1 MAYITGE
8 ATNHL
13 NLLGILRDFL
23 TSNGDLVG
31 AGQEWEQIGGQTGT
45 IVAGDF
51 VSLRGPGLGGTDQ
64 ILLSLFADSNAAA
77 AHYLIGM
84 RGHTAYNPSVPSF
97 DPPGLNSPWVYV
109 PLVNATIR
117 YWIVANG
124 RRFIMVAKS
133 NNRYDVL
140 YGGFMLPEHLP
151 SDWPYPLLIGGS
163 ATSYGPN
170 SDDSVWHS
178 NFWRSPGNGY
188 LFTPEQLWRTV
199 ENVYPSN
206 NDNDSV
212 GLEHQA
218 RGGLLMAVD
227 WKTNIG
233 QRDVTRTL
241 DGQPWLHRGRL
252 AQFSDDALGP
262 RNFLGHFDGVFFTPS
277 IGAVIEGVIEEGG
290 KDYLVVANVFRNS
303 TGQVAAICLE

>member
-64 ILLSLFADSNAAA
+64 ILLSLFAYSNAAA

-97 DPPGLNSPWVYV
+97 NPPGLNSPWAYV
-109 PLVNATIR
+109 PLINATIR
-117 YWIVANG
+117 YWIVGNG
-124 RRFIMVAKS
+124 RRFICVAKS

-151 SDWPYPLLIGGS
+151 ADWPYPLLIGGS
-163 ATSYGPN
+163 ATDYRQN
-170 SDDSVWHS
+170 STDDVWHS
-178 NFWRSPGNGY
+178 NFWRSPGNGF
-188 LFTPEQLWRTV
+188 LFTPEQQWRAMQ
-199 ENVYPSN
+199 NVQN
-206 NDNDSV
+206 NTNANDGSEYSPDA
-212 GLEHQA
+212 G
-218 RGGLLMAVD
+218 RLMSVD
-227 WKTNIG
+227 WKNNIG
-233 QRDVTRTL
+233 YSTEFTRTL
-241 DGQPWLHRGRL
+241 DGEPWLRRGRL
-252 AQFSDDALGP
+252 AQYSTSDLNP
-262 RNFLGHFDGVFFTPS
+262 KNFLGHYDGVFFTPS
-277 IGAVIEGVIEEGG
+277 AGAVIEGIVEQGG
-290 KDYLVVANVFRNS
+290 KDYLVIANVYRNS